1 MSMEEIID
9 QIWNM
14 PWYKVLKIAMIDD
27 FILLVKIWPI
37 YVIVLI
43 LAIVWL
49 VLAELVKDNI

>member
-43 LAIVWL
+43 LAIVWCW
-49 VLAELVKDNI
+49 LAR